1 MRINGSMQCGSYGAQ
16 RKIAIGDDSWR
27 NRMALNIL
35 LRDVGD
41 FWVRQ
46 KLFDS
51 SRFKMKKQQNSTCRA
66 VHECRQISQSV
77 LPGWDRASTV
87 VPADRAFAV
96 VQRASIDP
104 GWNHWWTLLP
114 CSSPAPATG
123 PLSPLVISVTDQ
135 VKFNGWHRQ
144 TDNTKAVHSFVHFI
158 YRNTQ

>member
-1 MRINGSMQCGSYGAQ
+1 MEHRGKLQLVTTVGATEWHWIYFFVMLVTFEYG
-16 RKIAIGDDSWR
+16 KNYLI
-27 NRMALNIL
+27 
-35 LRDVGD
+35 
-41 FWVRQ
+41 WVYS
-46 KLFDS
+46 KW
-51 SRFKMKKQQNSTCRA
+51 KKQQNSTCRA

-114 CSSPAPATG
+114 CSSPAPSG
-123 PLSPLVISVTDQ
+123 PLSPLVSSVTDQ